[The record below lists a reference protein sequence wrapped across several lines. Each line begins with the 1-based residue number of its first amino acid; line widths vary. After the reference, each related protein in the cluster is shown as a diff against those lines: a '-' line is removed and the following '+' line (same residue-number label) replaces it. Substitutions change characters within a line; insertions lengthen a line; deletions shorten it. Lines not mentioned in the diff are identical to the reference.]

1 MDQLGPISWILL
13 IGGGWVLLTLLLSV
27 FWNRA
32 KRSQPRITH
41 KQDAEV

>member
-1 MDQLGPISWILL
+1 MDTLGPISWIVL
-13 IGGGWVLLTLLLSV
+13 GGAAWIALALLLSV

-32 KRSQPRITH
+32 KRAQPRITH